1 MKTIK
6 NLSILSLTILFI
18 GCGNSDVAK
27 PKNIKKLC
35 NYTQES
41 NVVIIEA
48 INKARSVQR
57 DCNDGEGLVGPS
69 QPLVWNE
76 NLYKAAAEHSRDL
89 ANTDTF
95 SHTGSGT
102 KYDTTGKTLHRG
114 SHFNERIA
122 ANGYKNYSSIGENL
136 AAGQTSI
143 AEAIDDWIASPKHC
157 ANLMSPAFAEV
168 GVAIALNKKSKF
180 GIYWTQNLGDT
191 Y

>member
-6 NLSILSLTILFI
+6 NLIILSLTFFFI

-27 PKNIKKLC
+27 PANIEKLS
-35 NYTQES
+35 NYVQENNS
-41 NVVIIEA
+41 VIIEA

-76 NLYKAAAEHSRDL
+76 NLYKAAAEHSKDL

-102 KYDTTGKTLHRG
+102 QYDITGKALNRG
-114 SHFNERIA
+114 SHFNERID
-122 ANGYKNYSSIGENL
+122 ANGYENHSSIGENI

-143 AEAIDDWIASPKHC
+143 DDVITDWIASPKHC

-168 GVAIALNKKSKF
+168 GVAIVVNKESKF
-180 GIYWTQNLGDT
+180 GIYWTQNLGDK